1 MNAIK
6 INYPSWILKVR
17 HPVNFNLKLFFVV
30 FFFGGGG
37 GGGVVI
43 VMNLNT
49 HVYMCVLCV

>member
-30 FFFGGGG
+30 FFG